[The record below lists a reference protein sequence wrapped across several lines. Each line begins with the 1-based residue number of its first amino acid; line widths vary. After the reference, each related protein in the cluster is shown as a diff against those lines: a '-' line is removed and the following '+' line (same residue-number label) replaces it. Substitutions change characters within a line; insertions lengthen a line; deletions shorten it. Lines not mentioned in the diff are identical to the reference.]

1 MGVFEKS
8 FPRGDSMAVVE
19 IREPGGV
26 EVLVPGRRPI
36 PVPRPG
42 EVLIKVSAAGVNRAD
57 VMQRQG
63 VYPMPPGAPADV
75 PGLEVSGTVAAVGEG
90 VVRWKPGDPVCALL
104 IGQGYAEF
112 AVAPEAQCMAVPANV
127 SLIDAAGLPET
138 FCTVWNTIVGRAALK
153 AGELLLVQGGSSGIG
168 VTTIMLA
175 KALGAT
181 VLATAGSEA
190 KCAACL
196 SLGAQRAINYRTEDF
211 LDAALAFT
219 GGQGVDVIVDLVGG
233 PYVERE
239 LKLLKRSGR
248 LVFVGLIG
256 GSRTEFDLTPILLKR
271 LTVTGSSL
279 RGSSVEEKGQLCR
292 ALEANAW
299 PLFETRQLRA
309 VTHATFPLA
318 QAAQA
323 HALLESS
330 AHIGKVL
337 LVP

>member
-1 MGVFEKS
+1 
-8 FPRGDSMAVVE
+8 MAVIE

-26 EVLVPGRRPI
+26 DVLVPGRKPI
-36 PVPRPG
+36 PMPRPG
-42 EVLIKVSAAGVNRAD
+42 EVLIKVRAAGVNRAD

-63 VYPMPPGAPADV
+63 VYPMPPGAAADV
-75 PGLEVSGTVAAVGEG
+75 PGLEVSGTVVAVGEG
-90 VVRWKPGDPVCALL
+90 VQRWKPGDPVCALL
-104 IGQGYAEF
+104 IAEGYAEF

-127 SLIDAAGLPET
+127 SLVDAAGLPET
-138 FCTVWNTIVGRAALK
+138 FCTVWNSIVGRAHLK
-153 AGELLLVQGGSSGIG
+153 AGEVLLVQGGSSGIG

-181 VLATAGSEA
+181 VLATAGSDA
-190 KCAACL
+190 KCAACV
-196 SLGAQRAINYRTEDF
+196 SLGAERAINYRTEDF
-211 LDAALAFT
+211 LEAALAFT
-219 GGQGVDVIVDLVGG
+219 GGDGVDVIVDLVGG
-233 PYVERE
+233 PYVGRE

-248 LVFVGLIG
+248 LVFIGLIG

-279 RGSSVEEKGQLCR
+279 RGSSIEEKGELCR

-299 PLFETRQLRA
+299 PLFGTGRLRA

>member
-1 MGVFEKS
+1 MGVSKNS
-8 FPRGDSMAVVE
+8 VTAGQSMAVME

-26 EVLVPGRRPI
+26 DVLVPSRRPV
-36 PVPRPG
+36 PVPQRG

-63 VYPMPPGAPADV
+63 VYPMPPGALADV
-75 PGLEVSGTVAAVGEG
+75 PGLEVSGIVAAVGEG
-90 VVRWKPGDPVCALL
+90 VQRWKTGDQVCALL

-112 AVAPEAQCMAVPANV
+112 AVAPEAQCMSVPANV

-138 FCTVWNTIVGRAALK
+138 YCTVWNSIIGRADLK
-153 AGELLLVQGGSSGIG
+153 PGEVMLVQGGTSGIG

-181 VLATAGSEA
+181 VLATAGSEE

-196 SLGAQRAINYRTEDF
+196 SLGAERAINYRTEDF
-211 LDAALAFT
+211 LESALAFT
-219 GGQGVDVIVDLVGG
+219 QGQGVDVVVDVVGG
-233 PYVERE
+233 SYVERE
-239 LKLLKRSGR
+239 LKLLRRSGR
-248 LVFVGLIG
+248 LVFIGLIG
-256 GSRTEFDLTPILLKR
+256 GSRTEHDLTPILLKR

-279 RGSSVEEKGQLCR
+279 RGSSIEEKGALCR
-292 ALEANAW
+292 ALEATAW
-299 PLFETRQLRA
+299 PFFETGQLRA
-309 VTHATFPLA
+309 VTHATFPLT
-318 QAAQA
+318 QAGQA

>member
-1 MGVFEKS
+1 MPVSNHVTAPDG
-8 FPRGDSMAVVE
+8 SMTVVE

-26 EVLVPGRRPI
+26 DVLVTARRPI
-36 PVPRPG
+36 PAPHRG
-42 EVLIKVSAAGVNRAD
+42 EVLVRVAAAGVNRAD

-63 VYPMPPGAPADV
+63 VYPMPPGTLADV
-75 PGLEVSGTVAAVGEG
+75 PGLEVSGTVVSVGEG
-90 VVRWKPGDPVCALL
+90 VSRWKVGDELCALV
-104 IGQGYAEF
+104 IGQGYSEF
-112 AVAPEAQCMAVPANV
+112 VVAPEAQCMAVPANV

-138 FCTVWNTIVGRAALK
+138 YCTVWNSIIGRADMK
-153 AGELLLVQGGSSGIG
+153 AGEVMLVQGGTSGVG

-181 VLATAGSEA
+181 VLATAGSDE

-196 SLGAQRAINYRTEDF
+196 DLGAVRAINYRTEDF
-211 LDAALAFT
+211 LEAALAFT
-219 GGQGVDVIVDLVGG
+219 GGLGVDIVVDVVGG
-233 PYVERE
+233 PYVDRE

-248 LVFVGLIG
+248 LVFIGLIG
-256 GSRTEFDLTPILLKR
+256 GSRTEHDITPILMKR

-279 RGSSVEEKGQLCR
+279 RGSTIEEKGALCR
-292 ALEANAW
+292 ALESTAW
-299 PLFETRQLRA
+299 PFFGSGQLRA

-318 QAAQA
+318 QASRA